1 MNSEYSIVYRFAKV
15 DDRSKIMFG
24 RVDIMEIEDGTR
36 KFVSPEIEE
45 KEWDLIDFAI
55 TNSRIIV
62 AEKINAIG
70 KEVIGFI
77 WFIVSNK
84 CPYGIDYTPMPY
96 DYLWVSQVW
105 TQNEYRNNGIGKHL
119 YDEVIKYCK
128 INKISEIWLDVHNI
142 NKKSMSFHT
151 KIGFESKISLLKLC
165 V

>member
-77 WFIVSNK
+77 WFINF
-84 CPYGIDYTPMPY
+84 I
-96 DYLWVSQVW
+96 
-105 TQNEYRNNGIGKHL
+105 
-119 YDEVIKYCK
+119 
-128 INKISEIWLDVHNI
+128 
-142 NKKSMSFHT
+142 F
-151 KIGFESKISLLKLC
+151 
-165 V
+165 